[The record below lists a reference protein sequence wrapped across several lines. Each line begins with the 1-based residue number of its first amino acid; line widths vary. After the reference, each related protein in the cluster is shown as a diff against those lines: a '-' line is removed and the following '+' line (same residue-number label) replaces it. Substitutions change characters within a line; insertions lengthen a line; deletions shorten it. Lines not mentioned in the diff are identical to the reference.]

1 LESLGLDDAADFPR
15 LESMGIASS
24 GISSLGPRTCAED
37 AQCNAA
43 YNQHSADG
51 RRDTLIMAGLY
62 ADVNVAGVKA
72 VAFGLGDGNEQRC
85 DSEHDQKQS
94 SYQQCLHSSVLYKLV
109 CEHRQEALRD
119 VIRN

>member
-1 LESLGLDDAADFPR
+1 VCLRNPLFQTQIGTTYLESLGLDDAADFPR

-85 DSEHDQKQS
+85 SSEHVRISPATSSTFIHQS
-94 SYQQCLHSSVLYKLV
+94 FIS
-109 CEHRQEALRD
+109 
-119 VIRN
+119 